1 MNRRGRG
8 RASSVRLSARAALLL
23 LVLVVDAPACSIVSE
38 AERFIQGSW
47 FYTGTLPGLPQYPT
61 MPFTIEWTFASGTFR
76 QSGYPPIHSEGR
88 YRVVQAG
95 QAAITLTL
103 FQQKGHFSEEDRTI
117 AIAIDRDAG
126 GISIDKGP
134 LLRRKPAAP

>member
-1 MNRRGRG
+1 MKAAGG
-8 RASSVRLSARAALLL
+8 RAPSVRLSVRTALLL
-23 LVLVVDAPACSIVSE
+23 LVLVADAPACNVVSE

-76 QSGYPPIHSEGR
+76 QTGYPPLESEGR

-103 FQQKGHFSEEDRTI
+103 FQQKGHFSEADRTI
-117 AIAIDRDAG
+117 AIAIDYEAG
-126 GISIDKGP
+126 AISIDKGP
-134 LLRRKPAAP
+134 PLRRKPTAP